1 MKVLHDWDHTFLP
14 RSWALRRGISL
25 VVYSMTLRFPILN
38 RFPAIRRNTLKIE
51 NEKIDYMETLIR
63 LDRIAGITPVFGIRD
78 SVRERYG
85 DRINKLQTRYNVD
98 IRRHIHIG
106 ENSDPKRERM
116 WEPPLTQS
124 RETWAF
130 DSLFLQGKKVI
141 LKPGELPVF
150 HIDQP
155 RLIKVYIDY
164 LFDEREQAGE

>member
-1 MKVLHDWDHTFLP
+1 M
-14 RSWALRRGISL
+14 
-25 VVYSMTLRFPILN
+25 VYSMSLRLPFLN
-38 RFPAIRRNTLKIE
+38 IFHAVLKNKLKIE
-51 NEKIDYMETLIR
+51 KEKLEYMETLIK

-85 DRINKLQTRYNVD
+85 NRIDELEKSYRVD

-106 ENSDPKRERM
+106 ENSDPNRRRV

-124 RETWAF
+124 RETWSF

-141 LKPGELPVF
+141 LKPGELPIF

-164 LFDEREQAGE
+164 LFDERARKLENV